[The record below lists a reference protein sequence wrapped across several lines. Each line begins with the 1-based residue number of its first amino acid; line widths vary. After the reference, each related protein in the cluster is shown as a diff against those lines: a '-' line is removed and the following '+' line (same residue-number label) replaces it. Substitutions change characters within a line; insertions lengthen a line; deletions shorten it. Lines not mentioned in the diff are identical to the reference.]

1 MPTNKNQL
9 REDAIALAVYV
20 AGLCDSN
27 GDKSYYFEQMLHATA
42 TIGSALCSLK
52 NLREEISI
60 VRRINHAIDACS
72 ELNFA
77 SRVLHAQSKLTDDD
91 YKKMSKLIAS
101 LEKRF
106 IASLSENV

>member
-9 REDAIALAVYV
+9 RDDAVALAVYISE
-20 AGLCDSN
+20 LCDSMGEKN
-27 GDKSYYFEQMLHATA
+27 YFSEQMLHATS
-42 TIGSALCSLK
+42 TMGSALCSLK

-60 VRRINHAIDACS
+60 VRRINHAIDACA

-77 SRVLHAQSKLTDDD
+77 SRVLRAQNKLGEED
-91 YKKMSKLIAS
+91 YKNLKKLIAS

-106 IASLSENV
+106 VSSLTEC